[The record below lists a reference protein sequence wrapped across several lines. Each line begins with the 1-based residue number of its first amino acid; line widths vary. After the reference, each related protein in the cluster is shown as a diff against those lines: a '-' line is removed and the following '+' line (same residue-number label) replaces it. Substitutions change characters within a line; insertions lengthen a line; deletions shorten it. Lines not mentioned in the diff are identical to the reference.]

1 MGNTIAIFPIIFSL
15 QTNFFYYF
23 KTYYKLEL
31 VEAERKS
38 KDSNFI
44 AR

>member
-15 QTNFFYYF
+15 QTNFYYF